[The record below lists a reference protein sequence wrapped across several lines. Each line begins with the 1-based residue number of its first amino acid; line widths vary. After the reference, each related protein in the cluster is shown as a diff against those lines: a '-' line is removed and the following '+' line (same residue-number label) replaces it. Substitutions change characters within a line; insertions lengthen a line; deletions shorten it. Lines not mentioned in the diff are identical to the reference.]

1 MLTFDSII
9 FFSLSFSGS
18 NAFDLPFLS
27 LIGTLDGGGITY
39 AAREFEETAA
49 LSDEV
54 RKTTFSLIL
63 EDVNHSQVGLE
74 SIGND
79 KDVPTKLWL
88 LA

>member
-1 MLTFDSII
+1 MRQAYPFTLFKPTII
-9 FFSLSFSGS
+9 PFLSGS

-49 LSDEV
+49 LPADV

-63 EDVNHSQVGLE
+63 EDVNHSQV
-74 SIGND
+74 
-79 KDVPTKLWL
+79 
-88 LA
+88 